1 MNTERPETETSRAE
15 PPRRPYSPPVILSRE
30 LLEAVAA
37 LCTGGG
43 GAVTGKATPGICGAL
58 RS

>member
-1 MNTERPETETSRAE
+1 MKTERPETETSRAE
-15 PPRRPYSPPVILSRE
+15 PPPRPYSPPVILSRE
-30 LLEAVAA
+30 PLEAVAA

-43 GAVTGKATPGICGAL
+43 PVTGKATPGICGAL